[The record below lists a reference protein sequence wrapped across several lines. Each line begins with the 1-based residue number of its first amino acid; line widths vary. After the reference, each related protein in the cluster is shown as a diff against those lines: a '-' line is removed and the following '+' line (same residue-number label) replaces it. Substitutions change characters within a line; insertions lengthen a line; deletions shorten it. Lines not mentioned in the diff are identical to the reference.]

1 MNSNTT
7 STSQKKISQ
16 QDLKFPQQWMYLKEN
31 SQTRKKRKHWTWSW
45 QYEPIRLKNKTHKS
59 FSLTSNWLISKTWI
73 YHYIKPTQTLV
84 FNAFLAWKWLA
95 CLPLLLLLLFNLS
108 IIYLQIFCIIE
119 REKSGYILDKTG
131 TFCKP
136 IGAWGVCCCNKNCT
150 NSGTDNDRQDYIER
164 KTKKH
169 DVSFMFVIFR
179 VEALAY

>member
-31 SQTRKKRKHWTWSW
+31 SQTRKKESTELDHDK
-45 QYEPIRLKNKTHKS
+45 YEPMRLKNKTHKS

-84 FNAFLAWKWLA
+84 FSVFLAWKWLA
-95 CLPLLLLLLFNLS
+95 YLPLLLLFNLS
-108 IIYLQIFCIIE
+108 TIYLQIFCIIE
-119 REKSGYILDKTG
+119 RERSGYILDKTG

-136 IGAWGVCCCNKNCT
+136 IGAWCVRCCNKNCT
-150 NSGTDNDRQDYIER
+150 NREPTMTGKIISKGRQKETTCR
-164 KTKKH
+164 LCLLFSKL
-169 DVSFMFVIFR
+169 R
-179 VEALAY
+179 L